1 MWRTEKFAGTVHE
14 RDAVV
19 AKIYRDYLTMMLAE
33 PNVKAVLTWGITDRY
48 TWLNGEKEDKRADGK
63 PLRPLPFDENL
74 KPTAAFY
81 AERDAIDSRV
91 S

>member
-1 MWRTEKFAGTVHE
+1 RKVPGTARE
-14 RDAVV
+14 RDAAV

-48 TWLNGEKEDKRADGK
+48 TWLNGQKEDKRADGK
-63 PLRPLPFDENL
+63 PLRPLPFDSNL
-74 KPTAAFY
+74 QPKSAFY
-81 AERDAIDSRV
+81 AERDAIDTRV